1 MSEQSSTLKSRS
13 KSPCKISIT
22 GDDNTN
28 QLIRD
33 LVKKRSIIKGRFTR
47 FQNFINTFEINS
59 NLSRQTKADLR
70 LRIQNA
76 ANLFS
81 EFNDLQSKL
90 EELVLEADLDEQ
102 IELRGQFEDSYFNTL
117 SQAECMLSG
126 EDDASYSKSCPNSN
140 DSLKLPVISVPTFTG
155 LSDQWLQYRDIF
167 LSLVHNN
174 TNISS
179 IQKFHYLKSSLKG
192 TAALVI
198 DLLEFSANNYS
209 VAWELLLNRFNN
221 SRLLIHNHVKALFT
235 LQTVTKESPDQLR
248 YLIDNI
254 LKNLRALKLLGEPVD
269 SWDTLIIYI
278 IVSKLDKISE
288 REWEQYKITVLKL
301 SADSE
306 SRLTVDTLL
315 AFLKD
320 RADMLETLLAS
331 HNNYKTDL
339 NHKQISNTVKHN
351 VHSNVSSNKP
361 QIHTKRSCLFCDN
374 GYHPLYACQT
384 FISTDLDSRLKF
396 VSENKLCDNCL
407 RPGHRPNECRFG
419 GCRKCNKKHNSLIHK
434 DSEVCNLSPISE
446 RNTAALSMHSSF
458 TEAGGRSAA
467 AVIGP
472 DLNINKCSR
481 SSTHTNTLCAQ
492 YPCTQPVL
500 LSTALVDIYDKY
512 NNIHSVRALLDSGSE
527 RCIMTQSLCDILDL
541 PIIQSTQEI
550 RGVGNS
556 ITQST
561 KMCDIELKSRISSY
575 TACIRCIVLPHI
587 TSTLPAIPKQYAQ
600 FRIPDSVQLAD
611 PYFCESQSID
621 ILIGADKFWNLL
633 SSGRMRLPNGPF
645 LQNTRLGWIISGSV
659 GVNTQNTGHIQC
671 NFTHVTDT
679 QSQQFKD
686 LEKVTKSCET
696 QTDDQREC
704 ENPFI
709 TTTMRNNDGRF
720 CIRIP
725 LKSSPH
731 ELGESYPQTL
741 NRFSSLEAIA
751 KS

>member
-1 MSEQSSTLKSRS
+1 MDNLTDHLSIRAASSRTIWTFEPNDQARTSDLTEDFIRLLHIKTSTLS
-13 KSPCKISIT
+13 KLNLGQQQRIV
-22 GDDNTN
+22 GDLDR
-28 QLIRD
+28 RD
-33 LVKKRSIIKGRFTR
+33 TSL
-47 FQNFINTFEINS
+47 INS
-59 NLSRQTKADLR
+59 ENTAHIGTTTRYPILPLSCTCVHYCGKHLLQCLRRSELPVLHNRAVCRQLASASTVSYTKADLQ

-81 EFNDLQSKL
+81 EFNNLQSKL
-90 EELVLEADLDEQ
+90 EELVLEVDLDEQ
-102 IELRGQFEDSYFNTL
+102 IEQRGQFEDSYFNTL

-126 EDDASYSKSCPNSN
+126 ENDTSYSKSCPNSN
-140 DSLKLPVISVPTFTG
+140 DSLKFPVISVPTFTG

-192 TAALVI
+192 TAAMVL
-198 DLLEFSANNYS
+198 DSLEFSANNYS

-301 SADSE
+301 SGNSE

-320 RADMLETLLAS
+320 RADM
-331 HNNYKTDL
+331 
-339 NHKQISNTVKHN
+339 
-351 VHSNVSSNKP
+351 
-361 QIHTKRSCLFCDN
+361 
-374 GYHPLYACQT
+374 
-384 FISTDLDSRLKF
+384 LKF

-419 GCRKCNKKHNSLIHK
+419 GCRNCNKKHNSLIHK
-434 DSEVCNLSPISE
+434 DSEVCNLSPVSE

-458 TEAGGRSAA
+458 TEAGERPAA
-467 AVIGP
+467 AVIGT
-472 DLNINKCSR
+472 DLNINEHSR
-481 SSTHTNTLCAQ
+481 LSTHTNTLCAQ
-492 YPCTQPVL
+492 YPCMQPVL
-500 LSTALVDIYDKY
+500 LSTALVDVYDKY
-512 NNIHSVRALLDSGSE
+512 NNIHTVRALLDSGSE
-527 RCIMTQSLCDILDL
+527 RCIMTQSLCDLL
-541 PIIQSTQEI
+541 NSPIIQSTQEI

-575 TACIRCIVLPHI
+575 TACIRCIVLPHL
-587 TSTLPAIPKQYAQ
+587 TSTLPAIPKQCAQ

-611 PYFCESQSID
+611 PHFCEPQNID
-621 ILIGADKFWNLL
+621 ILIGADKFWDLL

-659 GVNTQNTGHIQC
+659 GVNTQNTGQIQC

-679 QSQQFKD
+679 QSQQSRE
-686 LEKVTKSCET
+686 LEKVTKSCDNKNRRKLMTSESAKILSLKL
-696 QTDDQREC
+696 RC
-704 ENPFI
+704 EIMMEGFA
-709 TTTMRNNDGRF
+709 F
-720 CIRIP
+720 AF
-725 LKSSPH
+725 LSSH
-731 ELGESYPQTL
+731 HHM
-741 NRFSSLEAIA
+741 N
-751 KS
+751 